1 MKLSTTGSQTPQ
13 TIPSIDIWVEAV
25 EELTML
31 YSVNQDLAPIS
42 PEFVSHRTSVRSWNR
57 YPVILRGFKWI
68 AEAQLVPHPTR
79 KSGAGPSVTEPA
91 ADAGDEG
98 AKFVLTPYGWRT
110 VEQAGGLTQD
120 LPLGKWVSWVNAL
133 G

>member
-1 MKLSTTGSQTPQ
+1 MLNHALCHSVTQDMAPPYCYISSELISDRTTVCS
-13 TIPSIDIWVEAV
+13 S
-25 EELTML
+25 
-31 YSVNQDLAPIS
+31 
-42 PEFVSHRTSVRSWNR
+42 NR

-120 LPLGKWVSWVNAL
+120 LPLGKWVSL
-133 G
+133 GECLGG